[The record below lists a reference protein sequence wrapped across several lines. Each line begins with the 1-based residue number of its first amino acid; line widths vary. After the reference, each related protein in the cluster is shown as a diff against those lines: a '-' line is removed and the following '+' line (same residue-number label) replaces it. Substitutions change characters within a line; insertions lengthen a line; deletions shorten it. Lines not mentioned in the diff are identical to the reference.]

1 MQGLLELAGNAVRA
15 INPRLLPTPPAG
27 EEETGHDVCFL
38 GVAGEDDYDKVVYCD
53 DLPHGQRG
61 IIGSWYLDP
70 QRHAVEYV
78 VIPMICFA
86 VVRSVLPTIA
96 KYPEKNAPKLNPP
109 NAIKLLTLV
118 TVIIQVIYKTQ
129 GYRGKILF
137 MLMPCNVLWL
147 MYFAICFLP
156 LKTQTRHIMYQ
167 LMIPYIILPVVAVA
181 TPDLS
186 DLVMWLEDTF
196 FFCSHYALI
205 AFPMYLLCTGRIV
218 MLQENSEGL
227 FSSSFKW
234 WLLSCA
240 TFGFFYFGIV
250 TPVAIL
256 SGFNLNYMLN
266 PPPNPGDIVSGPH
279 FRLMS
284 IACCGVGFFLSQ
296 LVATSFAVVMRWLF
310 RRRRNKRKSV

>member
-1 MQGLLELAGNAVRA
+1 MQELLELAGNAVRA
-15 INPRLLPTPPAG
+15 INPRLLPKPPPG

-38 GVAGEDDYDKVVYCD
+38 GPEGEEDYDKVVYCES
-53 DLPHGQRG
+53 LPHGQRG

-70 QRHAVEYV
+70 QRHVIEYV
-78 VIPMICFA
+78 AISMICFA
-86 VVRSVLPTIA
+86 VMRAVLPTIV
-96 KYPEKNAPKLNPP
+96 KYPGKNAPKLNPP
-109 NAIKLLTLV
+109 NALKLLTLV
-118 TVIIQVIYKTQ
+118 TFIVQVIYKTK

-137 MLMPCNVLWL
+137 MLMPCNVLWM

-156 LKTQTRHIMYQ
+156 LKTQTVHIMYQ
-167 LMIPYIILPVVAVA
+167 LMIPYMILPVVAVA

-196 FFCSHYALI
+196 FFASHYALI
-205 AFPMYLLCTGRIV
+205 AYPMYLVGTGRIV
-218 MLQENSEGL
+218 ILPETHEGL
-227 FSSSFKW
+227 VSSFFKW

-240 TFGFFYFGIV
+240 MFGFFYFGIV

-266 PPPNPGDIVSGPH
+266 PPPNPGDVVSGPD

-284 IACCGVGFFLSQ
+284 IACCAVGFFLSQ
-296 LVATSFAVVMRWLF
+296 LVATSFAVVVRWLRI
-310 RRRRNKRKSV
+310 RRTKRKTV

>member
-1 MQGLLELAGNAVRA
+1 MQELLEIAGNAVRA
-15 INPRLLPTPPAG
+15 INPRLLPKPPPG

-38 GVAGEDDYDKVVYCD
+38 GPSGEDDYDKVVYCA

-70 QRHAVEYV
+70 QRHVIEYFA
-78 VIPMICFA
+78 ISMACFA
-86 VVRSVLPTIA
+86 VIRAVLPTII
-96 KYPEKNAPKLNPP
+96 KYPEKKASNLDPPK
-109 NAIKLLTLV
+109 AFKLLTLV
-118 TVIIQVIYKTQ
+118 TFIIQVVYKTK

-137 MLMPCNVLWL
+137 MLMPCNVLWIL
-147 MYFAICFLP
+147 YFAICFLP
-156 LKTQTRHIMYQ
+156 LRTQTLHIMYQ
-167 LMIPYIILPVVAVA
+167 LMIPYAILPVVAVA

-205 AFPMYLLCTGRIV
+205 AYPIYLVCTGRIV
-218 MLQENSEGL
+218 MLPENREGL
-227 FSSSFKW
+227 LQSSFKW

-240 TFGFFYFGIV
+240 IFGFFYFGII
-250 TPVAIL
+250 TPVAIM

-266 PPPNPGDIVSGPH
+266 PPPNPGDVVSGPH

-284 IACCGVGFFLSQ
+284 IACCAVGFFLSQ
-296 LVATSFAVVMRWLF
+296 LVATLSAVVVGWLF
-310 RRRRNKRKSV
+310 RRRSTKRKNV